1 MRFNGKTLIYM
12 FTLSWGD
19 VWRGI
24 VMAILG
30 PVAVAVFGVLGAVI
44 NAPGFDAFAVN
55 YGVLFHNL
63 ANTMIVAAYSSG
75 TAYILKNFLTDANQ
89 NFLGIPTKS

>member
-1 MRFNGKTLIYM
+1 M

-19 VWRGI
+19 VWRGL

-30 PVAVAVFGVLGAVI
+30 PVAVAVLGVLSAAI
-44 NAPGFDAFAVN
+44 LAPNFDVFAVEWLA
-55 YGVLFHNL
+55 LFKGLTN
-63 ANTMIVAAYSSG
+63 AFIVSAYSGFSG
-75 TAYILKNFLTDANQ
+75 YILKNLLTDKNQ